1 MKGKNRLAHSFLFI
15 RLMRAGSGAKLRSFV
30 ARRRFRETAVVAGLR
45 ARAPS
50 PERGAMI
57 APFSPLV
64 LETRLPRRGRPP
76 FACTRRDARGPRSQ
90 PNAPIL
96 EIGALPWRRL
106 APRHPVRCPQRP
118 RRERVLLMSRQSV
131 ARLHWNSGESRAP
144 AHNLH
149 FSIRVPIAALRRRTP
164 SNGG

>member
-76 FACTRRDARGPRSQ
+76 ARKPHSLRIAAAFPRNRSE
-90 PNAPIL
+90 L
-96 EIGALPWRRL
+96 KD
-106 APRHPVRCPQRP
+106 
-118 RRERVLLMSRQSV
+118 
-131 ARLHWNSGESRAP
+131 AP
-144 AHNLH
+144 AEAC
-149 FSIRVPIAALRRRTP
+149 PIEAMQN
-164 SNGG
+164 S